1 MELKVFGGQ
10 AKPRVP
16 ISAKLVANI
25 ITIDK
30 LRTLFCLAIFDGT
43 WLE

>member
-16 ISAKLVANI
+16 ISAKLVADI
-25 ITIDK
+25 STKAGVDSV
-30 LRTLFCLAIFDGT
+30 LTVDC
-43 WLE
+43 